1 MESRGADVLSGNSR
15 RVFIIRDERKVSEV
29 VLFRYK

>member
-15 RVFIIRDERKVSEV
+15 RVFIIRDERRFLKVI
-29 VLFRYK
+29 LFGYK